1 MVMVMFYVVMFDLF
15 SLAKSQHSQGVGST
29 FFFPFAVY
37 NPGPSARFRAFEE
50 SQLAEV
56 WARPLGGMMLF
67 MSFYAFDESRDGPG
81 RWMTETWTV
90 AGGSEAPREWVVVW
104 LSGRGAT

>member
-1 MVMVMFYVVMFDLF
+1 MFYVDMSDLF

-29 FFFPFAVY
+29 FFFLFAVH
-37 NPGPSARFRAFEE
+37 NPGPSARFGAFEE

-67 MSFYAFDESRDGPG
+67 MSFMPLMDRGTAGEMVEVTEDGCG
-81 RWMTETWTV
+81 RE
-90 AGGSEAPREWVVVW
+90 
-104 LSGRGAT
+104 RGAKRVGCCLASGGGAT